1 MVDKD
6 MLGLHDPEDEG
17 TAILQDIR
25 QFLPKNCNLKHTP
38 CPQRI
43 ICEDVCQKHLKIVRI
58 FKQ

>member
-1 MVDKD
+1 MVNKD

-25 QFLPKNCNLKHTP
+25 QFLPKNCILKNTS

-43 ICEDVCQKHLKIVRI
+43 ICEDVYHKNLEL
-58 FKQ
+58 